1 MRRSL
6 RIFCLGQEKEIQDE
20 RVSGFDP
27 HKMDCKFQMV
37 FIPRKCRKRIF
48 GVLRKHLGEIEGQRL
63 QSNKLNV

>member
-6 RIFCLGQEKEIQDE
+6 RIFYLGQEEEIQDE

-37 FIPRKCRKRIF
+37 LGSVESGYLGCYASIWAR
-48 GVLRKHLGEIEGQRL
+48 LRANAMI
-63 QSNKLNV
+63 NKLNV